1 MKKLLK
7 YIFIF
12 IVLVCYN
19 QSNAIEFE
27 YFTNDISGYSYEY
40 TDTCVNV
47 LTNTGFLETSF
58 CRTEIINN
66 NISIFFGTW
75 NFVSWTFDYSDDGIN
90 TYTFFFYYNEGSWYN
105 SWIWWSDAFWP
116 DIDVSYWSWSYT
128 SFSSYTGNR
137 SLVINLN
144 NWDIFAEEPYTQL
157 ENIVWYFPFEYHFS
171 WFGWSDYYYT
181 FDDKYP
187 FVNICNFTNLDNPAL
202 TTCHNFDTNL
212 TWSLIINVYDSW
224 SWVLTWSWDIQA
236 LRRENK
242 IWFDSSFNLREEIG
256 DNLLFSF
263 FSQSGSYNW
272 EVIVEYNNW
281 NNSEIVQTFIIQSQ
295 WYEWYVIGVN
305 PLPTKTID
313 TSQCK
318 LDVDN
323 DDDVEFLNWEFFIWF
338 YNCFVYSIDT
348 INSGFE
354 SVFKL
359 TNTVKNIWN
368 TNEEKSLFNFLF
380 WIKSANA
387 SDFTN
392 AFNER
397 DETTLF
403 YKIPHFIIWWFYTF
417 LIITWLWF
425 LISLKNK

>member
-12 IVLVCYN
+12 IILVWFY
-19 QSNAIEFE
+19 QTTNAFD
-27 YFTNDISGYSYEY
+27 FDTNYSINCSWNNVIIQKNATTIY
-40 TDTCVNV
+40 TIAGVWWWCNFYVVKN
-47 LTNTGFLETSF
+47 
-58 CRTEIINN
+58 
-66 NISIFFGTW
+66 W
-75 NFVSWTFDYSDDGIN
+75 NDYIVEWVD
-90 TYTFFFYYNEGSWYN
+90 YYYNNWYN
-105 SWIWWSDAFWP
+105 SQFFWIIFNDNELIGSYFPWFLQWLYTKNYELVNQNIYYWEDNNTNYCDVTDVNNYYNCRVNNPQNYYVTDFIFSQNAL
-116 DIDVSYWSWSYT
+116 DIQNWSY
-128 SFSSYTGNR
+128 FIEY
-137 SLVINLN
+137 
-144 NWDIFAEEPYTQL
+144 
-157 ENIVWYFPFEYHFS
+157 ENFL
-171 WFGWSDYYYT
+171 YYT
-181 FDDKYP
+181 YDDKFP

-202 TTCHNFDTNL
+202 TVCHNFDTNL